1 MDVLELLPGN
11 LWIRMAIGAVFQN
24 KTCTVSATDCS
35 SEEAITCRDDAS
47 LKSPERSAI
56 DLVFVSEQT
65 NTLLVVSKLECNV
78 ILGLG
83 LAHLVARRGS
93 HDPVIDVL
101 ATEVVHQENGVRACK
116 DGRPLC
122 VESGCFIGQEELD
135 RGFHAGVRTCELLNE
150 RSARSSII

>member
-11 LWIRMAIGAVFQN
+11 LWIRMAIGAVLQN
-24 KTCTVSATDCS
+24 KTCTVNAPDCS
-35 SEEAITCRDDAS
+35 SEEAITCWDDAS
-47 LKSPERSAI
+47 LKRPERSAI

-83 LAHLVARRGS
+83 LALFVPRRGS
-93 HDPVIDVL
+93 HDPVMDVL
-101 ATEVVHQENGVRACK
+101 ATEVVHQENGVRACE

-135 RGFHAGVRTCELLNE
+135 RGFHTGV
-150 RSARSSII
+150 